1 MITGRLNIFIAVAI
15 FLIAISSLV
24 FNYSLVYNN
33 KKSHM
38 EQDMRSY
45 AKNRVSQVN
54 SVLAEK
60 SRVSDETL
68 KTILRDYAR
77 YNDVPMFA
85 AFINS
90 NGQLICD
97 NGLPINFPIAR
108 YFSKSSVLTNFGE
121 DSENVF
127 VTAEIKTPEPIILLC
142 GFTKKSLSSSIFN
155 ETLYISLWV
164 FSCLVGYIAF
174 IILYG
179 RSKIDKPLRYL
190 FENNLRKFVSGILA
204 SNTDCEKLKSI
215 EDMALPANLKN
226 GILDT
231 FGMLQRWSCYKIHF
245 DEFLTMTV
253 AESNKQ
259 QLANNLF
266 LAVEADFFVK
276 DMTIFEI
283 NHSLNR
289 FEPIS
294 VSSCNQ
300 AEATYEEL
308 LSDPSFCL
316 AYRTGS
322 RVVVEELKKSSCATC
337 KAGENETIL
346 CKPMMSSGKQTGVIK
361 FTLDNEKI
369 ITNDTINGS
378 LETKIRFLESY
389 LKPYIDLTALT
400 MSNINMLNAYKNQ
413 ALTDALTNLYN
424 RRYITEYL
432 YSLLNIAKR
441 KESPLSV
448 FMIDIDNFKRFND
461 EYGHKVGDTVLKIVS
476 KTIKESVREGD
487 TVARYGGEEFIVVL
501 PYSDT
506 DAAYEVGERV
516 RSAVEKIE
524 WNESE
529 VPNIPPV
536 TISLGIAA
544 YPLHGYSHYHLTNA
558 ADKAL
563 YKAKREGKNKVVVH
577 DIKERQ
583 VGEAG
588 LH

>member
-1 MITGRLNIFIAVAI
+1 
-15 FLIAISSLV
+15 
-24 FNYSLVYNN
+24 
-33 KKSHM
+33 
-38 EQDMRSY
+38 
-45 AKNRVSQVN
+45 
-54 SVLAEK
+54 
-60 SRVSDETL
+60 
-68 KTILRDYAR
+68 
-77 YNDVPMFA
+77 
-85 AFINS
+85 
-90 NGQLICD
+90 
-97 NGLPINFPIAR
+97 
-108 YFSKSSVLTNFGE
+108 
-121 DSENVF
+121 
-127 VTAEIKTPEPIILLC
+127 
-142 GFTKKSLSSSIFN
+142 
-155 ETLYISLWV
+155 
-164 FSCLVGYIAF
+164 
-174 IILYG
+174 
-179 RSKIDKPLRYL
+179 
-190 FENNLRKFVSGILA
+190 
-204 SNTDCEKLKSI
+204 
-215 EDMALPANLKN
+215 
-226 GILDT
+226 
-231 FGMLQRWSCYKIHF
+231 
-245 DEFLTMTV
+245 
-253 AESNKQ
+253 
-259 QLANNLF
+259 
-266 LAVEADFFVK
+266 
-276 DMTIFEI
+276 
-283 NHSLNR
+283 
-289 FEPIS
+289 
-294 VSSCNQ
+294 
-300 AEATYEEL
+300 
-308 LSDPSFCL
+308 
-316 AYRTGS
+316 
-322 RVVVEELKKSSCATC
+322 
-337 KAGENETIL
+337 
-346 CKPMMSSGKQTGVIK
+346 MSSGKQTGVIK

-378 LETKIRFLESY
+378 METKIRFLESY

-476 KTIKESVREGD
+476 KTIKEAVREGD

-524 WNESE
+524 WSESE